1 MTVLREPPE
10 RGAVMPEWVQWLQ
23 ALSVPTIAAVGALLA
38 WQQVKIARTKL
49 RHDLFDRRFKVFE
62 AARTFLVT
70 VMRSGKTSVSE
81 FNDYT
86 GGVIDAQFLLSKEVH
101 TYLFEIRKRAA
112 AMQALNDTLEPLPPG
127 AEKAKLAEKAG
138 EHFAWLV
145 EQLDV
150 LPDKFKP
157 FLTLGP

>member
-1 MTVLREPPE
+1 VV
-10 RGAVMPEWVQWLQ
+10 VMPEWVQWLQ
-23 ALSVPTIAAVGALLA
+23 ALSVPMIAAVGAYLA
-38 WQQVKIARTKL
+38 RQQVIIARTKL

-62 AARTFLVT
+62 AARTFLAS
-70 VMRSGKTSVSE
+70 VMRSGKMSVSD

-86 GGVIDAQFLLSKEVH
+86 AGVIDAQFLLSKEVRA
-101 TYLFEIRKRAA
+101 YLFEIRKRAT

-127 AEKAKLAEKAG
+127 AKKSELVDKAG
-138 EHFAWLV
+138 AEFTWLS

-157 FLTLGP
+157 FLTLEP